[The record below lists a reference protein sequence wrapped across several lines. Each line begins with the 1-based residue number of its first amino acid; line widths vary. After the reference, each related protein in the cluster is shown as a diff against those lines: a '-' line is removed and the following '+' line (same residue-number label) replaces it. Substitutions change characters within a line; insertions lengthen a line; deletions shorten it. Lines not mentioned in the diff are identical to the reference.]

1 MRKLMFL
8 MALLLFVQLAESKT
22 ILYVANTSTDSSCNA
37 MQSSDSLY
45 CSRLLSLGYNVKVIN
60 ELHVKDNTT
69 TWNEYADASDMIFL
83 GNNNFGMAN
92 KTRFQNIFCGNISS
106 KNKPLFFTYVNTWTN
121 NKTTEGCAFYPP
133 INLVTANFSDNKCS
147 TKAFKIAKAGFI
159 TEGFNIGDNIT
170 IYPSPKVVKF
180 YNPSNGGWISAEC
193 VPPNGSIDFYPVLFA
208 NDKGVFWGLDE
219 PSSFSPLTW
228 DIFDR
233 TILYFLNDTVWSIS
247 AFALPSVAS
256 VDQDIFIFA
265 TVTQSNKTVTGIVN
279 YTVDELKGNMNYENG
294 LWKSNIRLS
303 EARQHNIILTAYSKT
318 LRGVFSLPIIVGDLV
333 LNITSGNFKPNSR
346 YVVSARIPGA
356 TSASY
361 RILNPYN
368 YSVLLTGALSC
379 ENDNCAGVVESMP
392 DAVNL
397 LLEVTTPNGG
407 TLKAIS
413 KESISTDKNFYKPGE
428 VVRVDFFT
436 TDPVTKVNLT
446 IIRPDGTKETPS
458 PLFMDKISANFW
470 NKNYTLGTNS
480 YNGTYIINVKTANGE
495 YTKNI
500 SVIAWNPFAYLN
512 KNVLNVFE
520 SFVLTIGT
528 TEAYSSN
535 LDIYVSTEITRPDGN
550 ITALES
556 FTVKGNKNYNI
567 SYTIP
572 RGYPSGSSRI
582 KINLKDSDN
591 RTSTLYLN
599 FSTDIALLQPSL
611 FVTPSIISIT
621 TVQGKTIEK
630 TVTIE
635 NTAQVK
641 TNTLISSVSDIDATV
656 NAPSSLE
663 AKEKGEARI
672 IINTGGLSEGPHTG
686 KVNFYSQV
694 GDTEVDVIIEIIGDI
709 AYQASEK
716 YAEISSLENN
726 LTYLAKMWVNTT
738 EALIMLNNT
747 KAMLNETIKE
757 FYKEDYANAKA
768 KFEEASVKVTEL
780 ETTVSGLYGKMP
792 DYSFII
798 WDFAAAVIIIIITVA
813 AIKVKGR
820 KKKSKVVKKQIPKEE
835 PKKEE
840 VYFEPKGGEYRTEY
854 Y

>member
-8 MALLLFVQLAESKT
+8 IAMLLLAQLAEAKT

-45 CSRLLSLGYNVKVIN
+45 CNRLLSLGYNVKVIN

-170 IYPSPKVVKF
+170 IYPSPKIVKF

-219 PSSFSPLTW
+219 PSSFSSLTW

-233 TILYFLNDTVWSIS
+233 TVLYFLNDTVWTIS
-247 AFALPSVAS
+247 AFTLPSVAS

-279 YTVDELKGNMNYENG
+279 YTVDEIKGNMNYENG

-318 LRGVFSLPIIVGDLV
+318 LRGVFSLPITVGDSV
-333 LNITSGNFKPNSR
+333 FNITSSNFKPNSR

-379 ENDNCAGVVESMP
+379 ENDNCAGIVESMP
-392 DAVNL
+392 DTVNL

-413 KESISTDKNFYKPGE
+413 KESLSTDKIFYKPGE

-535 LDIYVSTEITRPDGN
+535 LDIYVSAEITRPDGN

-567 SYTIP
+567 SYTMP

-599 FSTDIALLQPSL
+599 FSTNIALLQPSL

-630 TVTIE
+630 TVTVE

-768 KFEEASVKVTEL
+768 KFEEASAKVTEL

-798 WDFAAAVIIIIITVA
+798 WDFAAAVVVIIITVTI
-813 AIKVKGR
+813 IKIKGR
-820 KKKSKVVKKQIPKEE
+820 RKKRKVVKKQIPKEE